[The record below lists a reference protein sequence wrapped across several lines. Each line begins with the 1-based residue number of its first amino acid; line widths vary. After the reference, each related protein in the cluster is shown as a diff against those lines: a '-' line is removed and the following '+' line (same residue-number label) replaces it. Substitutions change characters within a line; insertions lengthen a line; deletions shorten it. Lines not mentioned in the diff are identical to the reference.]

1 MNSNDNKIVPKTK
14 SVSVV
19 TLGEALN
26 SGNLDDLIRVK
37 NVRSGKV
44 IKGYIKKNK
53 IIRVFR

>member
-1 MNSNDNKIVPKTK
+1 MGIRFRLYQILGPIA
-14 SVSVV
+14 V
-19 TLGEALN
+19 TVLGEALG